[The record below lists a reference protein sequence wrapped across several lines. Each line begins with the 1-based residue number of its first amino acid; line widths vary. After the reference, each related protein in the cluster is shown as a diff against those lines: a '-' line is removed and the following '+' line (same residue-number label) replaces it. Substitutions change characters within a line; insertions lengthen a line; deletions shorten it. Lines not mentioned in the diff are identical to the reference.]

1 LMTKALEMAATSGQG
16 IFGGATQEARPFYE
30 KLGAKYVDR
39 GESATSYGNLGMAY
53 FTAEQVKTLYDNMGS
68 PVLKS
73 KVVLD
78 TNDEPANGV
87 LFVSPSIMARAR
99 ERRQPVISP
108 ILRRLITKGG
118 PGSGHFG
125 HVGIPGHQGGSLP
138 GEVSQ
143 QHEPGIIQHL
153 IGGDKYK
160 DYVGPSEERL
170 HTAGLR
176 AMAQGSETSPGI
188 DKPTMVWAF
197 NGMQEISRRWF
208 DYNDKTGKVDRQGR
222 PYNDYVAERFKR
234 ELAAIGNEPT
244 YENLL
249 AIHEAIWHAVQGQ
262 NPTVTKGPDSGRPN
276 LAAPPGTGHRVV
288 KYEAAEVSAT
298 GPKGEKA
305 PYWTAHHGWSLYNG
319 GRGIESWAAKREWDK
334 EHGIP

>member
-1 LMTKALEMAATSGQG
+1 MTKALEMAATSGQG

-125 HVGIPGHQGGSLP
+125 HVGIPGHRGGSLP

-153 IGGDKYK
+153 VGGDKYK

-197 NGMQEISRRWF
+197 GGMRDIAARWLA
-208 DYNDKTGKVDRQGR
+208 YNDYRGKVDKSGR
-222 PYNDYVAERFKR
+222 PYLDEGARVLEARLAE
-234 ELAAIGNEPT
+234 IGEQAS
-244 YENLL
+244 YEGLL
-249 AIHEAIWHAVQGQ
+249 AVHDAMWAASQSQTPSV
-262 NPTVTKGPDSGRPN
+262 TVGPERARNN

-305 PYWTAHHGWSLYNG
+305 PYWTANHAWHLYNG
-319 GRGIESWAAKREWDK
+319 GRGVESWAAKREWDK